1 MALVNFKKGYVTNVD
16 NVPLIDGQVLFTEDT
31 NELIIDFLDG
41 TNELKRVS
49 VKDKELAQLLNTHIE
64 NLNKVENKSSED
76 IRNELTFDNVVAAL
90 GYSGAIFDPSKVDVF
105 FGPLQVVKNGGDAG
119 TPEADLV
126 KVVSE
131 KEFVIRCDFHDGDAN
146 HWIWTSDVS
155 YEYVKI
161 NADYHT

>member
-90 GYSGAIFDPSKVDVF
+90 GYTPSSATDIADISFKIVD
-105 FGPLQVVKNGGDAG
+105 GRLIMTYPDKST
-119 TPEADLV
+119 TPD
-126 KVVSE
+126 
-131 KEFVIRCDFHDGDAN
+131 I
-146 HWIWTSDVS
+146 
-155 YEYVKI
+155 YI
-161 NADYHT
+161 NDEGRLICNV